1 MRRRGSDWFVASRT
15 IGVGTAERGTAL
27 ERGTTHTRPR
37 RTCSLRYGLQL
48 SEEDWCGAVQT
59 YMGSRGMKSSL
70 FSGCEKSELRAMAE
84 RARAEHA
91 DVFAASPCPH
101 QPKAVPVPKVSE
113 D

>member
-1 MRRRGSDWFVASRT
+1 
-15 IGVGTAERGTAL
+15 
-27 ERGTTHTRPR
+27 
-37 RTCSLRYGLQL
+37 
-48 SEEDWCGAVQT
+48 
-59 YMGSRGMKSSL
+59 MGSRGMKSSL